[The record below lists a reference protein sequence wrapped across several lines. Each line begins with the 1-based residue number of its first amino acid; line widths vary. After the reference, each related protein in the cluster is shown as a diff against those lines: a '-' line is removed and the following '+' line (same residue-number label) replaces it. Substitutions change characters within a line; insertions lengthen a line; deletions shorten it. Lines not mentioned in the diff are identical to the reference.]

1 MSKKYSNNEFIEKVN
16 QINQTI
22 DLSGFND
29 INSKTKE
36 FNIKKKTRVN
46 WETVEII
53 QERDSV
59 KCKKCVENNIKII
72 YYVESKLK
80 YLLPDNYFSKIFI
93 SKTELIENIINNG

>member
-36 FNIKKKTRVN
+36 FNIKKKN
-46 WETVEII
+46 K
-53 QERDSV
+53 S
-59 KCKKCVENNIKII
+59 
-72 YYVESKLK
+72 
-80 YLLPDNYFSKIFI
+80 
-93 SKTELIENIINNG
+93 